1 VNKVNTQVQLRLKVV
16 EATWIGPVEVRE
28 RLMAQQS
35 NKINKDG
42 FLVLSSQEHRTQ
54 PQNRAAVLDKLRSA
68 VLQAWPRPVQRKVR
82 TGISQKTKQERIDYK
97 RRRSQVKEAR
107 RSVDF

>member
-1 VNKVNTQVQLRLKVV
+1 M
-16 EATWIGPVEVRE
+16 EAAWIGPEEVRQ

-35 NKINKDG
+35 NKVNKDG
-42 FLVLSSQEHRTQ
+42 YLLLSSQEYRTQ
-54 PQNRAAVLDKLRSA
+54 PQNRAAVLEKLRSA
-68 VLQAWPRPVQRKVR
+68 ILEAWPRPVQRKVR

-97 RRRSQVKEAR
+97 RRRSHVKQSR